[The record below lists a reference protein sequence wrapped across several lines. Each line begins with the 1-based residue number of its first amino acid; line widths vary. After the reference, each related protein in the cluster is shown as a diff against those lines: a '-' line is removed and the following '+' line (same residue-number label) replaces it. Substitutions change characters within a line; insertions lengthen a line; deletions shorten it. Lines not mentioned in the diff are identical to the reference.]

1 MLKIGEAVVGSYG
14 GGSGLVVSIKEVDG
28 SGAVVGITEEDSSL
42 GVSEI
47 VGSVDSMWCNVN
59 VSLLVLLLDLRALQ
73 FWYESVT
80 FSFIKQ
86 KDKISRP
93 IISRPP
99 AVIPAIKNAFDVT
112 GVLSS
117 SCVIMV
123 IL

>member
-1 MLKIGEAVVGSYG
+1 MLKIGGAVVGSYG
-14 GGSGLVVSIKEVDG
+14 GGSDLVVGIKEVDG
-28 SGAVVGITEEDSSL
+28 SGEVVGITEDSSL
-42 GVSEI
+42 GVSEV

-73 FWYESVT
+73 FRYESVT
-80 FSFIKQ
+80 LSFIKQ
-86 KDKISRP
+86 KDKKSSP

-99 AVIPAIKNAFDVT
+99 VVIPAIKNAFDVT

-117 SCVIMV
+117 SCVIIMV